1 MTFLIKRKVNNFLRS
16 DTSTHIPSTKKIDV
30 RKVTA
35 LWGFSEAALG
45 GILHALKVPFT
56 GIFIGGAAIIF
67 ITLIANS
74 SNNKTQ
80 ILKST
85 LLVILVKA
93 IVSPY
98 TPLTAYFAVILQGVL
113 GYILFSLISYQK
125 AAAVILGFLSL
136 TFASLQ
142 KLIVLTVLFGTSLWK
157 AIDVFIK
164 YVLDQI
170 GVINLH
176 PSLNFSYILISIYCG
191 IHILSGI
198 FIGIKAAGLQN
209 NLLKK
214 SDLLDQKYFLLN
226 QHEELFKEKKK
237 KRKKYWWYKP
247 SGIVLLAISI
257 ITMIISYFSPQ
268 LSKVKT
274 LDILFMIIRSLII
287 TFVWFSIVSP
297 FIIKYFKKIIEKN
310 KFRYASEID
319 QITELFPGF
328 RLTINYCW
336 KKTDHLKGISR
347 IRQFLSDSLAAL
359 LTYEPTD

>member
-1 MTFLIKRKVNNFLRS
+1 MISLIKRKVNNFLRS
-16 DTSTHIPSTKKIDV
+16 DTSTYIPSTKKIDV

-74 SNNKTQ
+74 SDKKTQ

-93 IVSPY
+93 VVSPY

-113 GYILFSLISYQK
+113 GYILFSAIRFEK
-125 AAAVILGFLSL
+125 IAAVLLGFFSL

-142 KLIVLTVLFGTSLWK
+142 KLIVLTVLFGTSLWE
-157 AIDVFIK
+157 ALDVFIK
-164 YVLDQI
+164 YVFDQI
-170 GVINLH
+170 GFSNIH
-176 PSLNFSYILISIYCG
+176 ASLNFSYILISIYCG

-198 FIGIKAAGLQN
+198 FIGIKAAGMQN
-209 NLLKK
+209 NLLRK
-214 SDLLDQKYFLLN
+214 SDLLDQKYFSQNL
-226 QHEELFKEKKK
+226 HEELFKQKKKKK
-237 KRKKYWWYKP
+237 KRYWLSRP
-247 SGIVLLAISI
+247 SGIILLAISI
-257 ITMIISYFSPQ
+257 LTMIISYFSPQ
-268 LSKVKT
+268 LSKIKA
-274 LDILFMIIRSLII
+274 LDILFMIIRSLVI
-287 TFVWFSIVSP
+287 TFVWFTIVSP
-297 FIIKYFKKIIEKN
+297 FVIKYFKKIIEKN

-328 RLTINYCW
+328 RFTINYCW
-336 KKTDHLKGISR
+336 EKTNHLKGISR
-347 IRQFLSDSLAAL
+347 IKQFLSDSLAAL

>member
-1 MTFLIKRKVNNFLRS
+1 MRS
-16 DTSTHIPSTKKIDV
+16 DTSTQIQSAKKIDI

-45 GILHALKVPFT
+45 GILHVLKVPFT
-56 GIFIGGAAIIF
+56 GIFIGGAAVIF

-93 IVSPY
+93 VVSPY
-98 TPLTAYFAVILQGVL
+98 TPFTAYFAVILQGVL
-113 GYILFSLISYQK
+113 GYILFSLIRFEK
-125 AAAVILGFLSL
+125 AATIILGFLSL

-142 KLIVLTVLFGTSLWK
+142 KLIVLTVVFGTSLWE
-157 AIDVFIK
+157 AIDLFIK

-170 GVINLH
+170 GFNSLH
-176 PSLNFSYILISIYCG
+176 ESLNFSYILISIYCG
-191 IHILSGI
+191 LHVLSGI
-198 FIGIKAAGLQN
+198 FIGIKAAGFRD

-214 SDLLDQKYFLLN
+214 SDSLDQKYFSLN
-226 QHEELFKEKKK
+226 QYEELLSVKKK
-237 KRKKYWWYKP
+237 NKKRYWWFRP
-247 SGIVLLAISI
+247 SGIILLTISI
-257 ITMIISYFSPQ
+257 LTMIISYFTPK
-268 LSKVKT
+268 LGKIEAF
-274 LDILFMIIRSLII
+274 DILFMILRSLVI
-287 TFVWFSIVSP
+287 TFVWFTIISP

-310 KFRYASEID
+310 KFKYATEIN

-336 KKTDHLKGISR
+336 KETKHLSGLTR
-347 IRQFLSDSLAAL
+347 IRKFLSDSLAAL
-359 LTYEPTD
+359 LTYEPIK